1 MTDMFPRIEEDEC
14 TDGFCPIPG
23 AKESRMRALA
33 IDPVHHPDHYTRGE
47 IECIDA
53 IAASMTTDE
62 FAAYCKGAAMK
73 YLWRAGIK
81 HPNCKVEDLKKG
93 RWYLDKMIATLE

>member
-1 MTDMFPRIEEDEC
+1 MTDMFPRIEETEC
-14 TDGFCPIPG
+14 KDGFCPMPQ
-23 AKESRMRALA
+23 AKAPAS
-33 IDPVHHPDHYTRGE
+33 DPVHHPDHYTRGE

-81 HPNCKVEDLKKG
+81 HPNCRIEDLKKG
-93 RWYLDKMIATLE
+93 RWYLDKMISTLE